1 MNHFNLI
8 QNEFFKLAAKQPTE
22 KKSPSKNDKTW
33 SKFFESMG
41 HIEVPNPDPKRKR
54 DKIKVTSLRGSAAD
68 TPKGKL
74 LREIYNKWKGSGSSA
89 VKDHVKSLHT
99 KRDLQ
104 KQKDEIKSLKQ
115 QLKDKKEKTESK
127 QKIKEKIESKKKTII
142 QPNEKSDHE
151 NVVITNKLND
161 QYNEALT
168 TAKTN
173 ASKLHGSVDIL
184 GDIPKPSASQDI
196 ELSNTANNIN
206 DSLNKLGIKA
216 SISDVTAGP
225 VFSTYHVKFDVKD
238 MKKIQNS
245 GEEIGFILGKPV
257 NVRINREKHTADIE
271 MQNDTRSS
279 VMMKELVTSNKF
291 VNKAAN
297 PKTMPIILGKD
308 KDGEPEIVDL
318 SDSMTPH
325 ALIVGQTGAG
335 KSVLLHQIIS
345 SVLYGKDKKEA
356 QLILLDPKGGAEFG
370 GYDGSENLAEPVAKN
385 PKSSL
390 AAIAR
395 LHKDMENRYKL
406 FGKVGVSNIND
417 FNELV
422 TKNPD
427 NLSESERLSLANL
440 NDSEKKPI
448 PKKVLI
454 ADELSDLMSNDD
466 TRREMIN
473 HINALG
479 RKARASGIHMV
490 LATQFPSKRVIPTEI
505 QANLPLKT
513 IMKMDS
519 SDGAKYVETPGAEN
533 LLGKGDMIVKAPGGD
548 KRVQSGFIKDTK
560 AIASEFGG
568 TGKEKQ
574 VEQSKKNELEEKSQ
588 QKIENSIELDQESDS
603 DSDLTNAFQS
613 SLSKLRKKLDDQK
626 VKIEQVLA
634 DAKQRQNDIQKR
646 LKETQQL
653 EDDESES
660 EVQNEALQS
669 KRQSPDFEKSKE
681 IEKELEPKVD
691 TNKEMLVSPKG
702 EIIEPEVNIDTPN
715 VNLPKENDDF
725 TKSDLQNEIDELTK
739 TVPVNDINKSEE
751 IQAKKNNLLEKLKKV
766 FNRKK

>member
-8 QNEFFKLAAKQPTE
+8 QNEFLKLAVKSPE
-22 KKSPSKNDKTW
+22 KKKSPSKDISKNDKTW
-33 SKFFESMG
+33 SKFYESMG
-41 HIEVPNPDPKRKR
+41 HLEVPNPDPKRKS
-54 DKIKVTSLRGSAAD
+54 DKIKITSLRGSPTD

-74 LREIYNKWKGSGSSA
+74 LREIYNKWKGSGSRA

-99 KRDLQ
+99 KHDMQ
-104 KQKDEIKSLKQ
+104 KQKAEIKSLKQ
-115 QLKDKKEKTESK
+115 QLKNKKEKTESNK
-127 QKIKEKIESKKKTII
+127 LKEKIESKKKTIT
-142 QPNEKSDHE
+142 QNEQKVAPEKSDHE
-151 NVVITNKLND
+151 SVVITNKLND
-161 QYNEALT
+161 QYNEALAN
-168 TAKTN
+168 AKTN

-184 GDIPKPSASQDI
+184 GDIPKPSTSQNE
-196 ELSNTANNIN
+196 ELKNTANNIN
-206 DSLNKLGIKA
+206 DSLDKLGIHA
-216 SISDVTAGP
+216 DVSDVTAGP

-238 MKKIQNS
+238 MKKIQGS

-271 MQNDTRSS
+271 MQNDVRSP

-291 VNKAAN
+291 VNKAAD
-297 PKTMPIILGKD
+297 PKSMPIILGKD

-318 SDSMTPH
+318 SDSTTPH

-345 SVLYGKDKKEA
+345 SVLYGKDKKDA
-356 QLILLDPKGGAEFG
+356 QLVLLDPKGGAEFG
-370 GYDGSENLAEPVAKN
+370 GYDGSENLAEPVAKT

-390 AAIAR
+390 AAISR
-395 LHKDMENRYKL
+395 LHKEMEDRYKL
-406 FGKVGVSNIND
+406 FGKVGVKNINE

-427 NLSESERLSLANL
+427 ELTKEQRDSLASL
-440 NDSEKKPI
+440 NENEKKPI
-448 PKKVLI
+448 TKKVLV

-505 QANLPLKT
+505 QSNLPLKA

-560 AIASEFGG
+560 SVAKEFGG
-568 TGKEKQ
+568 TGKEKTVDQ
-574 VEQSKKNELEEKSQ
+574 PKSEPEKQNNIQPEKEQLENEKNKDLDEPDLA
-588 QKIENSIELDQESDS
+588 NS
-603 DSDLTNAFQS
+603 FQS
-613 SLSKLRKKLDDQK
+613 NLSRLRKKLDDQK
-626 VKIEQVLA
+626 IKIEKVLA
-634 DAKQRQNDIQKR
+634 DAKLRQEEIQKR
-646 LKETQQL
+646 LNDTQQL
-653 EDDESES
+653 EDGESKIEQ
-660 EVQNEALQS
+660 QNEELS
-669 KRQSPDFEKSKE
+669 TKRQSPDKIENTEPVDEVIQQKE
-681 IEKELEPKVD
+681 TEPKID
-691 TNKEMLVSPKG
+691 TKETLISPKD
-702 EIIEPEVNIDTPN
+702 PNI
-715 VNLPKENDDF
+715 NLQDEN
-725 TKSDLQNEIDELTK
+725 SDLQNEIDELTK
-739 TVPVNDINKSEE
+739 PVPINDVNKTTQDVQE
-751 IQAKKNNLLEKLKKV
+751 KKKKLFDKLKNIFKT
-766 FNRKK
+766 KK